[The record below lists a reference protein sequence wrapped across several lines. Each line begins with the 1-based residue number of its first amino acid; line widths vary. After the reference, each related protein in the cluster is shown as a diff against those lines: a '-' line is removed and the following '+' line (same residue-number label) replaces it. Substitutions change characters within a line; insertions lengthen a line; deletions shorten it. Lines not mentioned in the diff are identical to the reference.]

1 MTRRRFY
8 APPEAFAPDAKFVS
22 LSAEETRH
30 LRDVLRLKSG
40 DEVYVFDGA
49 GREVRGQV
57 QSITRGSTKV
67 SVVSEVF
74 KYAHAVAGFH
84 PRLGRKGVLDR
95 LRDVQPRTFATLQR
109 NLDDT
114 EDESR
119 GPSTRSAW

>member
-57 QSITRGSTKV
+57 QSITRDATEVAEWNALLAAPPDELDVGLAMVRVDVFV
-67 SVVSEVF
+67 SI
-74 KYAHAVAGFH
+74 G
-84 PRLGRKGVLDR
+84 
-95 LRDVQPRTFATLQR
+95 
-109 NLDDT
+109 
-114 EDESR
+114 
-119 GPSTRSAW
+119 